1 MIHEDYLKQ
10 KNINDQR
17 NKVLLK
23 IYLSQNMIVIISVFF
38 IKTSIN
44 CLKLLNYPL
53 LYPKININQT
63 KNFNLKIKHIFIANF

>member
-44 CLKLLNYPL
+44 CLTILSFTRK
-53 LYPKININQT
+53 
-63 KNFNLKIKHIFIANF
+63 